1 MRADQ
6 AHRDDIG
13 RRHAALVLELEEVV
27 LCVAFHVC
35 LGPPDRSC
43 DGRPVAAPGGRV
55 LQRSQKLAVLLVR
68 PLGSRCVLWHAP
80 SRRLDSH
87 ETMWQKR
94 RQRPTLLET
103 RHAPSPR
110 SLRPRFFFVQLSW
123 PFTFNIRDITIVFGS
138 CQLAKVPEPVALR
151 GRRTRRVQQD
161 GRRREREGGGARSAI
176 QPGQFRRGP
185 WRLCAYLFS
194 RCSAPLSGDSERR
207 IATRSYASACSGL

>member
-6 AHRDDIG
+6 AHRDNIG

-43 DGRPVAAPGGRV
+43 DGRPVAAPGGGV

-68 PLGSRCVLWHAP
+68 PLGSWCVLWHAP

-94 RQRPTLLET
+94 RQRPSLLET

-110 SLRPRFFFVQLSW
+110 SLHPRFLPVHLSLQIA
-123 PFTFNIRDITIVFGS
+123 PAVFNILRARTFLAVVTS
-138 CQLAKVPEPVALR
+138 EVAKVPR
-151 GRRTRRVQQD
+151 WRSGRAA
-161 GRRREREGGGARSAI
+161 GPARWQTA
-176 QPGQFRRGP
+176 R
-185 WRLCAYLFS
+185 A
-194 RCSAPLSGDSERR
+194 
-207 IATRSYASACSGL
+207 

>member
-110 SLRPRFFFVQLSW
+110 SLRPRFLVQLALHIQHSGHHDRFW
-123 PFTFNIRDITIVFGS
+123 
-138 CQLAKVPEPVALR
+138 QLPAGKSPRA
-151 GRRTRRVQQD
+151 
-161 GRRREREGGGARSAI
+161 GGAEGAKDAA
-176 QPGQFRRGP
+176 GP
-185 WRLCAYLFS
+185 ARWQTARA
-194 RCSAPLSGDSERR
+194 
-207 IATRSYASACSGL
+207 

>member
-110 SLRPRFFFVQLSW
+110 SLRPRFSSW
-123 PFTFNIRDITIVFGS
+123 CTWAGPSHSTFGASRSF
-138 CQLAKVPEPVALR
+138 LAVASWQKSP
-151 GRRTRRVQQD
+151 RRW
-161 GRRREREGGGARSAI
+161 G
-176 QPGQFRRGP
+176 
-185 WRLCAYLFS
+185 
-194 RCSAPLSGDSERR
+194 
-207 IATRSYASACSGL
+207 

>member
-110 SLRPRFFFVQLSW
+110 SFALFLLRAAGPSHSSTFGASRSFLAVASWQKSPRRW
-123 PFTFNIRDITIVFGS
+123 G
-138 CQLAKVPEPVALR
+138 
-151 GRRTRRVQQD
+151 
-161 GRRREREGGGARSAI
+161 
-176 QPGQFRRGP
+176 
-185 WRLCAYLFS
+185 
-194 RCSAPLSGDSERR
+194 
-207 IATRSYASACSGL
+207 

>member
-110 SLRPRFFFVQLSW
+110 CLLLVSWCW
-123 PFTFNIRDITIVFGS
+123 PFTINIRGITIVFGS
-138 CQLAKVPEPVALR
+138 CQLAKVPAPVALR

-185 WRLCAYLFS
+185 WRLCAL
-194 RCSAPLSGDSERR
+194 P
-207 IATRSYASACSGL
+207 

>member
-43 DGRPVAAPGGRV
+43 DCRPVATPGGRV

-110 SLRPRFFFVQLSW
+110 SLRPLFLVQLALHINCHSTFGASRSFLAVASW
-123 PFTFNIRDITIVFGS
+123 QKSP
-138 CQLAKVPEPVALR
+138 
-151 GRRTRRVQQD
+151 RRW
-161 GRRREREGGGARSAI
+161 G
-176 QPGQFRRGP
+176 
-185 WRLCAYLFS
+185 
-194 RCSAPLSGDSERR
+194 
-207 IATRSYASACSGL
+207 

>member
-110 SLRPRFFFVQLSW
+110 CLLLVSWCW
-123 PFTFNIRDITIVFGS
+123 PFTINIRGITIVFGS
-138 CQLAKVPEPVALR
+138 
-151 GRRTRRVQQD
+151 
-161 GRRREREGGGARSAI
+161 
-176 QPGQFRRGP
+176 
-185 WRLCAYLFS
+185 
-194 RCSAPLSGDSERR
+194 
-207 IATRSYASACSGL
+207 